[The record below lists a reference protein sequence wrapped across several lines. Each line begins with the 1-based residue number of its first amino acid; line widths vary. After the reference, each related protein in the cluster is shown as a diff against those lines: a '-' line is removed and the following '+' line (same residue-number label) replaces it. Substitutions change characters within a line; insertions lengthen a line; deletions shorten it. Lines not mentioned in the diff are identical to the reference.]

1 MYLFKKKNK
10 TYQKIEFLVENTVH
24 HGKALLDIFGNAP
37 ELNQENFYKPE
48 NTIKKV
54 IKHLTHNYEW
64 NGS

>member
-1 MYLFKKKNK
+1 
-10 TYQKIEFLVENTVH
+10 VH